1 MNKSQILTLLTALIA
16 SSLSSQTVTLD
27 NGIAKLDIS
36 LTGGA
41 ITELSLNSIDL
52 NPIHQYGHFICFDR
66 WGPSSPEDLA
76 LGIPWHGNG
85 SKVTWT
91 LHEGPILKEDH
102 YFAEMSC
109 LLPIVKLG
117 LNRKIYLNSNSSV
130 FKIVEEISN
139 HDDSTKVFNLVQHP
153 TIGAPFLD
161 ESTIVDTE
169 VDSGF
174 SQAGNLPP
182 TPADVFTWPEAVVDG
197 DSTDLRYLSGD
208 YTWWGP
214 VVSFILDEKEEY
226 RWVTAVNPSL
236 NLMVGYIWP
245 TSDYPWLNLWSE
257 IKSSVPFAR
266 GLEFGST
273 GLHQPWP
280 ELLEMDTI
288 FGKKLYETIDV
299 DTTVLKSYYAFLSE
313 IPSDYKGVESVTIVG
328 DTIKV
333 EEYGMDPERSIEL
346 DISGFLT
353 GIEDTWTTQSERF
366 ILSQNFP
373 NPFSSETSIEYSL
386 PIEGKVLLEVFNA
399 RGQSVRIPVDEFQ
412 RAGKYKVTFNTSG
425 LSSGMYYYR
434 LIAGSKQLQKKMI
447 CFSR

>member
-1 MNKSQILTLLTALIA
+1 MEKFQISILIA
-16 SSLSSQTVTLD
+16 FLISQSLFSQTVTLD
-27 NGIAKLDIS
+27 NGIAKMDIN
-36 LTGGA
+36 LTGGV
-41 ITELSLNSIDL
+41 ITELSLNAIDL

-66 WGPSSPEDLA
+66 WGPSSPADQA

-117 LNRKIYLNSNSSV
+117 LSRKIYLNSNSSV
-130 FKIVEEISN
+130 FKVVEEISN
-139 HDDSTKVFNLVQHP
+139 HDDSTKVVNLVQHP

-236 NLMVGYIWP
+236 NLMMGYIWP
-245 TSDYPWLNLWSE
+245 TSDYPWFNLWSE
-257 IKSSVPFAR
+257 IKNSVPFAR

-288 FGKKLYETIDV
+288 FGKKLYEEIDV
-299 DTTVLKSYYAFLSE
+299 DTTLLKSYYAFLSE
-313 IPSDYKGVESVTIVG
+313 IPSDYKGVESVTVAGGII
-328 DTIKV
+328 TV
-333 EEYGMDPERSIEL
+333 EEYGLDPARSIEL
-346 DISGFLT
+346 DISSFPT
-353 GIEDTWTTQSERF
+353 GINA
-366 ILSQNFP
+366 SQTKQPGKFVLLQNYP

-386 PIEGKVLLEVFNA
+386 PIGRNVHLEVFNA
-399 RGQSVRIPVDEFQ
+399 MGQSVGILVDEFQ
-412 RAGKYKVTFNTSG
+412 GAGNYQVTFNASG
-425 LSSGMYYYR
+425 LTSGMYYCR
-434 LIAGSKQLQKKMI
+434 IIAGKNQLQTKMI
-447 CFSR
+447 CFGI